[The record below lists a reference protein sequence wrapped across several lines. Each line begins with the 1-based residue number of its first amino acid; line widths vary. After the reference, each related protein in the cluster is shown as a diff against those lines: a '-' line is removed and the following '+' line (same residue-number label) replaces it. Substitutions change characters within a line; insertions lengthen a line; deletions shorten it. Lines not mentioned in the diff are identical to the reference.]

1 MRTTIE
7 NWLLRHWYDQRQPP
21 WYLRVLEPVYRAGYQ
36 WVKHRKQTN
45 PAINEPRLPLIVVG
59 NITAGGSGKTP
70 MVIKLCQ
77 LAMELNLKPGIA
89 SSGYGRKSRETLV
102 VQADSDTLSC
112 GDEPVLLARRTG
124 VPVVVAA
131 NRLDAVKKLNQMDL
145 DLVFSDD
152 GLQRADLDRDIEI
165 CMVDGARGLGNGHL
179 IPAGPLREPASR
191 LKQVDYVV
199 SNGEWT
205 DYPADVDVYV
215 MQLRPRVLRSL
226 DDTKEYPL
234 DEFRQLHSGTSLHA
248 IAGIGHPQR
257 FFGMLESLGLQAD
270 SHGYADHHVFTNKD
284 FKSIGSDT
292 AIIMTE
298 KDAVKC
304 RTLGLVNAWY
314 IPVDTHLTDELENR
328 LKDQLA
334 KLMTERK

>member
-7 NWLLRHWYDQRQPP
+7 NWLLRHWYGQHQPP

-36 WVKHRKQTN
+36 WVKHRNQTSTG
-45 PAINEPRLPLIVVG
+45 INEQRLPLIVVG

-77 LAMELNLKPGIA
+77 LAMELNLKAGIA
-89 SSGYGRKSRETLV
+89 SRGYGRKSRETLV

-131 NRLDAVKKLNQMDL
+131 NRLDAVKRLNQMDL
-145 DLVFSDD
+145 DLIFSDD

-199 SNGEWT
+199 SNGEWAVK
-205 DYPADVDVYV
+205 PADMDVYV
-215 MQLRPRVLRSL
+215 MQLRPGVLRSL
-226 DDTKEYPL
+226 DDTEEYPV
-234 DEFRQLHSGTSLHA
+234 DEFRHLHSGTALHA

-257 FFGMLESLGLQAD
+257 FFSMLESLGLQAD
-270 SHGYADHHVFTNKD
+270 SHGFADHHVFTSED
-284 FKSIGSDT
+284 FKSIRSDT

-314 IPVDTHLTDELENR
+314 MPVDTYLPGELESR
-328 LKDQLA
+328 LKDQLV
-334 KLMTERK
+334 KLIRECK